1 MRWDR
6 AQASGSTFTISL
18 LDASNTTVDSFTY
31 VGSTPNVSY
40 EVPVPGLPLVS
51 HTGPVG
57 FTPGLQFDGS
67 GFVAPIPEPETYAM
81 LLAGLGLLGWRIRAR
96 KVTKG

>member
-40 EVPVPGLPLVS
+40 EVPVPA
-51 HTGPVG
+51 
-57 FTPGLQFDGS
+57 F
-67 GFVAPIPEPETYAM
+67 
-81 LLAGLGLLGWRIRAR
+81 R
-96 KVTKG
+96 